1 MLSMQSLVA
10 RGPWPAPGVL
20 GEHWT
25 QEGAPGLSGALP
37 DHHSPL
43 FEQPRPVPSLP
54 SGPTP
59 SLNKQPVTTWNL
71 PVSVVLPALF
81 CFHSHF
87 H

>member
-10 RGPWPAPGVL
+10 RGPWPGYLVNL
-20 GEHWT
+20 T

-37 DHHSPL
+37 DHHSLL
-43 FEQPRPVPSLP
+43 FEPPRPVPSLP